1 MPQTRILDTK
11 SLSDLTT
18 NDKAQIN
25 QFIDELFQDFGG
37 DELGIPMK
45 GLPGRLG
52 TILKAIEVAPLV
64 LGILADITT
73 IMANVTSMARDI
85 YEVQKISEL
94 ACLCEELRCMN
105 DLTKQTEFPY
115 QHKQAL
121 MEGLATAILSL
132 GQYERETIYQALQG
146 FSLDDVPA
154 VINDPAPDPVTT
166 ITPSLEGGSFINH
179 PLVCQTE
186 EP

>member
-1 MPQTRILDTK
+1 MPQTQTINSK
-11 SLSDLTT
+11 SLGDLST
-18 NDKAQIN
+18 NDKNQIN
-25 QFIDELFQDFGG
+25 QFLDQLFQDFGG

-85 YEVQKISEL
+85 YEVKKISEL
-94 ACLCEELRCMN
+94 SCLCEELRCMN
-105 DLTKQTEFPY
+105 NLTKQTEFPY

-146 FSLDDVPA
+146 LSLDDVPA
-154 VINDPAPDPVTT
+154 IMNEESPDPVTT

-179 PLVCQTE
+179 PLTCADTT
-186 EP
+186 P

>member
-1 MPQTRILDTK
+1 MPQTQTIDSK
-11 SLSDLTT
+11 ALSQLST
-18 NDKAQIN
+18 NDKDQIN
-25 QFIDELFQDFGG
+25 QFLDSLFQDFGG

-64 LGILADITT
+64 LSILADITT

-85 YEVQKISEL
+85 YEVKKISEL
-94 ACLCEELRCMN
+94 SCLCEELRCMN
-105 DLTKQTEFPY
+105 NLTKQTEFPY

-121 MEGLATAILSL
+121 MEGIATAILSL

-146 FSLDDVPA
+146 FSIDDVPA
-154 VINDPAPDPVTT
+154 IVDDNSPDPVTT
-166 ITPSLEGGSFINH
+166 QIPSLEGGSFINH
-179 PLVCQTE
+179 PLSCNNPT
-186 EP
+186 P